1 MSEIIAIE
9 GGHKLNG
16 TVEISGA
23 KNATV
28 ALIPAIILADSP
40 VTIYGV
46 PEISDVDA
54 LAVLLEELNCT
65 VLRSH
70 DSLIVDPSRM
80 ENVPLVSDA
89 VDKLRASYYLMGALL
104 GKCKKV
110 VMKAPG
116 GCFLGPRPI
125 DLHIK
130 GFEAL
135 GAKVE
140 FVDGAHVIT
149 ADRLVGA
156 KIYLDFASV
165 GATINILLAAVKA
178 EGKTVI
184 ENAAKEP
191 EIIDVVNLLT
201 KMGAKIRGAGTDT
214 ITIEGVEHLK
224 GCTHEIIPDRIEAG
238 TFLIMAAAA
247 GERVIIQNNRVHYEF
262 VIKRNITIIQGDS
275 ASGKT
280 TLVNMI
286 RQAENLGES
295 SGINVSCE
303 VPCRVLE
310 GVNWK
315 IILENS
321 RESIFFIDEENY
333 FIKTEEFASA
343 IRGSENYF
351 VLITRENLY
360 NLPYSVEEI
369 YGLHVSG
376 KYRDT
381 RKIYQ
386 KMYQIYPKTARL
398 PVRVQKI
405 ITEDSNSG
413 YQFFENVCAERNITC
428 ESAGGKTKIPEMIGK
443 AGTEETCIIADG
455 AAIGAEMN
463 LLSNKI
469 EEKQNVHLYLP
480 ESFEWLILNSDLLQ
494 DKEVRKILENPED
507 YIDSTEFFSW
517 EQYFTKLLIQK
528 TEGTYLQY
536 KKAKLNPSYL
546 QDKNKNK
553 ILESIQGIQWKIKSL
568 K

>member
-1 MSEIIAIE
+1 MREKIVIE

-178 EGKTVI
+178 EGRTVI

-224 GCTHEIIPDRIEAG
+224 GCTHEIIPQHLES
-238 TFLIMAAAA
+238 LIFKLKEM
-247 GERVIIQNNRVHYEF
+247 GVKMENV
-262 VIKRNITIIQGDS
+262 GDS
-275 ASGKT
+275 IIVYGDNKNFNAVDVRTQVYPGFATDLQQPLTALLTQANGQSQVIETIYPERFRHCEQLNKMGANIELDESMCYINGKT
-280 TLVNMI
+280 PLKGAKVEATDL
-286 RQAENLGES
+286 RCGAAL
-295 SGINVSCE
+295 
-303 VPCRVLE
+303 
-310 GVNWK
+310 
-315 IILENS
+315 
-321 RESIFFIDEENY
+321 
-333 FIKTEEFASA
+333 
-343 IRGSENYF
+343 
-351 VLITRENLY
+351 LIA
-360 NLPYSVEEI
+360 
-369 YGLHVSG
+369 GL
-376 KYRDT
+376 
-381 RKIYQ
+381 
-386 KMYQIYPKTARL
+386 
-398 PVRVQKI
+398 
-405 ITEDSNSG
+405 
-413 YQFFENVCAERNITC
+413 
-428 ESAGGKTKIPEMIGK
+428 
-443 AGTEETCIIADG
+443 IADG
-455 AAIGAEMN
+455 ITEI
-463 LLSNKI
+463 SN
-469 EEKQNVHLYLP
+469 VYH
-480 ESFEWLILNSDLLQ
+480 
-494 DKEVRKILENPED
+494 
-507 YIDSTEFFSW
+507 IDRGYANID
-517 EQYFTKLLIQK
+517 QKLL
-528 TEGTYLQY
+528 
-536 KKAKLNPSYL
+536 
-546 QDKNKNK
+546 
-553 ILESIQGIQWKIKSL
+553 
-568 K
+568 

>member
-1 MSEIIAIE
+1 M
-9 GGHKLNG
+9 K
-16 TVEISGA
+16 
-23 KNATV
+23 
-28 ALIPAIILADSP
+28 
-40 VTIYGV
+40 
-46 PEISDVDA
+46 
-54 LAVLLEELNCT
+54 
-65 VLRSH
+65 
-70 DSLIVDPSRM
+70 
-80 ENVPLVSDA
+80 
-89 VDKLRASYYLMGALL
+89 
-104 GKCKKV
+104 GKK
-110 VMKAPG
+110 
-116 GCFLGPRPI
+116 
-125 DLHIK
+125 
-130 GFEAL
+130 
-135 GAKVE
+135 
-140 FVDGAHVIT
+140 
-149 ADRLVGA
+149 
-156 KIYLDFASV
+156 
-165 GATINILLAAVKA
+165 
-178 EGKTVI
+178 
-184 ENAAKEP
+184 
-191 EIIDVVNLLT
+191 
-201 KMGAKIRGAGTDT
+201 
-214 ITIEGVEHLK
+214 
-224 GCTHEIIPDRIEAG
+224 
-238 TFLIMAAAA
+238 
-247 GERVIIQNNRVHYEF
+247 RVIIQNNRVHYEF

-536 KKAKLNPSYL
+536 KKARLNPSYL

>member
-413 YQFFENVCAERNITC
+413 YQFFENVCAERN
-428 ESAGGKTKIPEMIGK
+428 
-443 AGTEETCIIADG
+443 
-455 AAIGAEMN
+455 
-463 LLSNKI
+463 LS
-469 EEKQNVHLYLP
+469 
-480 ESFEWLILNSDLLQ
+480 LIH
-494 DKEVRKILENPED
+494 I
-507 YIDSTEFFSW
+507 
-517 EQYFTKLLIQK
+517 
-528 TEGTYLQY
+528 
-536 KKAKLNPSYL
+536 
-546 QDKNKNK
+546 
-553 ILESIQGIQWKIKSL
+553 
-568 K
+568 